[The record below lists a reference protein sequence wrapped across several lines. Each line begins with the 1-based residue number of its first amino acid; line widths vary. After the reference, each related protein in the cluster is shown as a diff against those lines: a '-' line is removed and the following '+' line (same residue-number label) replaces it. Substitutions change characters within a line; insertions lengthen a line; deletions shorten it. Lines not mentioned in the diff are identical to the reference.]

1 MAWAFCFNMA
11 EREGFEPSLGVNLNT
26 LSRRAPSA
34 TQPSLRNL
42 RCKRGYTR
50 EIPRLL
56 QLLYRKAG
64 CFAGIFATMPPWV
77 IKRYL

>member
-50 EIPRLL
+50 EIPTAL
-56 QLLYRKAG
+56 QLLSVSDA
-64 CFAGIFATMPPWV
+64 CLWLIFKHLGSSSA
-77 IKRYL
+77 